1 MTEKMGMEV
10 IFKLEVK
17 SKSNSRCIFFLL
29 KTMYFIE
36 NLLDISIMSYIY
48 YALRD

>member
-1 MTEKMGMEV
+1 MTEKMGMAV

-17 SKSNSRCIFFLL
+17 GKSNSQCIFFLL

-36 NLLDISIMSYIY
+36 NLFDIS
-48 YALRD
+48 L